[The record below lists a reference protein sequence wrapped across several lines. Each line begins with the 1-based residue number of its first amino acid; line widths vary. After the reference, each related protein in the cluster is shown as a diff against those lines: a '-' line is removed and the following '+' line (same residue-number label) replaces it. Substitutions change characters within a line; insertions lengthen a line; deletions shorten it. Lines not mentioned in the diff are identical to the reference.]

1 MKWFRSGV
9 AGLILVCLLVAAGPA
24 LAKILK
30 GTSGD
35 DKLIGSKNGDKL
47 IGRGGDDILR
57 SSEGGDF
64 ILGNAGHD
72 FIKSG
77 KGFDE
82 IRAGRGDDEI
92 HVRDG
97 KPDQIDCGPGE
108 DTVLADEVEEGVF
121 DCENVEVL
129 AP

>member
-1 MKWFRSGV
+1 M
-9 AGLILVCLLVAAGPA
+9 GLLLICVLVLAAPA
-24 LAKILK
+24 FARILK

-47 IGRGGDDILR
+47 IGKGGNDILR
-57 SSEGGDF
+57 SSAGGDL
-64 ILGNAGHD
+64 ILGNRGND

-77 KGFDE
+77 QGFDE
-82 IRAGRGDDEI
+82 IRGGKGDDEI

-121 DCENVEVL
+121 NCENVEVI
-129 AP
+129 AE

>member
-1 MKWFRSGV
+1 MRRVWTGT
-9 AGLILVCLLVAAGPA
+9 AGLLLVCALVLATPA
-24 LAKILK
+24 IAKVLK
-30 GTSGD
+30 GTPGD
-35 DKLIGSKNGDKL
+35 DKLIGTKVGDKL

-64 ILGNAGHD
+64 VIGGSGND

-77 KGFDE
+77 KAFDE
-82 IRAGRGDDEI
+82 IRAGKGDDEI
-92 HVRDG
+92 HTRDG

-108 DTVLADEVEEGVF
+108 DTVLADEVEEGIF

-129 AP
+129 DP

>member
-1 MKWFRSGV
+1 MKRLGSGIV
-9 AGLILVCLLVAAGPA
+9 GLILVCLLVAAAPS
-24 LAKILK
+24 LARILK

-35 DKLIGSKNGDKL
+35 DKLIGSNNGDKL
-47 IGRGGDDILR
+47 IGKGGNDILR
-57 SSEGGDF
+57 SSEGGDLV
-64 ILGNAGHD
+64 IGNKGDD

-92 HVRDG
+92 HARDG
-97 KPDQIDCGPGE
+97 KPDQVDCGPGK
-108 DTVLADEVEEGVF
+108 DTVLADEVEEGMF
-121 DCENVEVL
+121 NCEKVEVL

>member
-1 MKWFRSGV
+1 M
-9 AGLILVCLLVAAGPA
+9 LVCALVMAAPA
-24 LAKILK
+24 LAKVLK

-47 IGRGGDDILR
+47 IGKGGDDILR
-57 SSEGGDF
+57 SSEGGDLV
-64 ILGNAGHD
+64 IGNKGDD

-82 IRAGRGDDEI
+82 IRAGKGDDEI

-97 KPDQIDCGPGE
+97 KPDQIDCGPGN
-108 DTVLADEVEEGVF
+108 DTVLADEEEDGLF

-129 AP
+129 NE